1 MGADTVPE
9 AQYLSLKQRCRKHV
23 NETIGRMK
31 PIVKDWFLHTAFEF
45 INSRKFTIQEE
56 DLMEELSDFYLEKLE
71 GLK

>member
-1 MGADTVPE
+1 MGSQPTQE

-23 NETIGRMK
+23 DQTIGKMK
-31 PIVKDWFLHTAFEF
+31 PIVRDWFLHTAFEF